1 LDAAS
6 SIWTLVLLL
15 LLLLLTSA
23 SIKYFDYE
31 RAASRINGTE
41 CPTSN

>member
-15 LLLLLTSA
+15 LLLLTSA
-23 SIKYFDYE
+23 SIKYFGYE